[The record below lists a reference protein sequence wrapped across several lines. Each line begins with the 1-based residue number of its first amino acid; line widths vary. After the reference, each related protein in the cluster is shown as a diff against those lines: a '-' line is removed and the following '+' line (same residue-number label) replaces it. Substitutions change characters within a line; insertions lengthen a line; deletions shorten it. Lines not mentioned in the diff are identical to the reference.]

1 MEIYPMLTGSQLRQ
15 YLHISTRKLKYLMD
29 HNYIPHEDTGQATYR
44 YRVRWEDAVEFKRRM
59 EEGARLSWGAG
70 GTVQLPPS
78 AQAQAQAGAGFPA
91 HAGELPTF
99 PTVAG
104 PALGKRAGR
113 PAHPA
118 AAKLL
123 GRTPQTL
130 HRWVKLGK
138 LPAAQVGRFQYCPKG
153 ELLRFFGH
161 PGAAAKL
168 PGAAAPVFGPG
179 VVNGHGRGRAR
190 SLGFWLFLRFLVC
203 QNPWGD
209 SRDLVD
215 FSVEI

>member
-1 MEIYPMLTGSQLRQ
+1 MERKPMLSGSQLRQ

-59 EEGARLSWGAG
+59 EEE
-70 GTVQLPPS
+70 P
-78 AQAQAQAGAGFPA
+78 GFL
-91 HAGELPTF
+91 GELAGQFSSHHPPKPRPKQEPVFQPTPENCQRF
-99 PTVAG
+99 RQWLAQRWANEPD
-104 PALGKRAGR
+104 ALPIQR
-113 PAHPA
+113 

-153 ELLRFFGH
+153 ELLRFLAT
-161 PGAAAKL
+161 PEQL
-168 PGAAAPVFGPG
+168 P
-179 VVNGHGRGRAR
+179 NCRELLR
-190 SLGFWLFLRFLVC
+190 LFLA
-203 QNPWGD
+203 QQG
-209 SRDLVD
+209 
-215 FSVEI
+215 

>member
-29 HNYIPHEDTGQATYR
+29 HDYIPHEDTGQATYR
-44 YRVRWEDAVEFKRRM
+44 YRVRWEDAVEFKRRDGG
-59 EEGARLSWGAG
+59 GARLSWGAG
-70 GTVQLPPS
+70 GAVQLPPS

-118 AAKLL
+118 SS
-123 GRTPQTL
+123 
-130 HRWVKLGK
+130 
-138 LPAAQVGRFQYCPKG
+138 PAAGPQPPDPPPLDKGGPPPDSAGGTEPAVQQGRAP
-153 ELLRFFGH
+153 RFFGH
-161 PGAAAKL
+161 AGESAGVPGA
-168 PGAAAPVFGPG
+168 GGGVFGRNAISI
-179 VVNGHGRGRAR
+179 VRNRGRRPTAEGG
-190 SLGFWLFLRFLVC
+190 SCWLFPFA
-203 QNPWGD
+203 
-209 SRDLVD
+209 
-215 FSVEI
+215 EHAI

>member
-29 HNYIPHEDTGQATYR
+29 HDYIPHEDTGQATYR

-59 EEGARLSWGAG
+59 EEE
-70 GTVQLPPS
+70 P
-78 AQAQAQAGAGFPA
+78 GFL
-91 HAGELPTF
+91 GELAGQFSSHHPPKPRPKQEPVFQPTPENCQRF
-99 PTVAG
+99 RQWLAQRWANEPD
-104 PALGKRAGR
+104 ALPIQR
-113 PAHPA
+113 

-153 ELLRFFGH
+153 ELLRFLAT
-161 PGAAAKL
+161 PEQL
-168 PGAAAPVFGPG
+168 P
-179 VVNGHGRGRAR
+179 NCRQQLR
-190 SLGFWLFLRFLVC
+190 LFLA
-203 QNPWGD
+203 QQG
-209 SRDLVD
+209 
-215 FSVEI
+215 